1 MTDWWRALEEE
12 LERRGIDA
20 PDPWASVGVSPEQSV
35 LTPDQR
41 AFLEQVTTTP
51 VHGLDDETGDEPV
64 DEPGDNSTYIRE
76 STRFTDPGR

>member
-12 LERRGIDA
+12 LERRGINA

-41 AFLEQVTTTP
+41 AFLEQVTRTP
-51 VHGLDDETGDEPV
+51 VDALDDATGDQPDNEP
-64 DEPGDNSTYIRE
+64 DDDST
-76 STRFTDPGR
+76 

>member
-20 PDPWASVGVSPEQSV
+20 PDPWASVGVSSEQSV

-41 AFLEQVTTTP
+41 AFLEQVASTS
-51 VHGLDDETGDEPV
+51 VHGLDDDLQ
-64 DEPGDNSTYIRE
+64 DDSTSIDDSTQIRE

>member
-12 LERRGIDA
+12 LERRGINA

-41 AFLEQVTTTP
+41 AFLEQVTRTP
-51 VHGLDDETGDEPV
+51 VDALDDATGDQPDNEP
-64 DEPGDNSTYIRE
+64 DDAST
-76 STRFTDPGR
+76 

>member
-20 PDPWASVGVSPEQSV
+20 PDPWASVGVSSEQSV

-41 AFLEQVTTTP
+41 AFLEQVTSAP
-51 VHGLDDETGDEPV
+51 VHGPDDEPDDEP
-64 DEPGDNSTYIRE
+64 DDDSA
-76 STRFTDPGR
+76 

>member
-20 PDPWASVGVSPEQSV
+20 PDPWASVGVPSEQSV

-41 AFLEQVTTTP
+41 AFLEQVTSTP
-51 VHGLDDETGDEPV
+51 VHGLDEEVDDEND
-64 DEPGDNSTYIRE
+64 DDST
-76 STRFTDPGR
+76 

>member
-20 PDPWASVGVSPEQSV
+20 PDPWASVGVSSEHSV

-41 AFLEQVTTTP
+41 AFLEQVTSTP
-51 VHGLDDETGDEPV
+51 VHGLEAEFDDD
-64 DEPGDNSTYIRE
+64 ST
-76 STRFTDPGR
+76 

>member
-1 MTDWWRALEEE
+1 MTDWWRALEDE

-20 PDPWASVGVSPEQSV
+20 PDPWASVGVSSEQSE

-51 VHGLDDETGDEPV
+51 GHGLHDELHDELHDDTPE
-64 DEPGDNSTYIRE
+64 IRE
-76 STRFTDPGR
+76 STRFTDQGS

>member
-20 PDPWASVGVSPEQSV
+20 PDPWASVGVSSDQSV

-41 AFLEQVTTTP
+41 AFLEQVTSTP
-51 VHGLDDETGDEPV
+51 VNGPDDEPDDALDDD
-64 DEPGDNSTYIRE
+64 ST
-76 STRFTDPGR
+76 

>member
-20 PDPWASVGVSPEQSV
+20 PDPWASVGVSPEQSE

-41 AFLEQVTTTP
+41 AFLEQVTNAP
-51 VHGLDDETGDEPV
+51 VHGIDDELDDDA
-64 DEPGDNSTYIRE
+64 I
-76 STRFTDPGR
+76 